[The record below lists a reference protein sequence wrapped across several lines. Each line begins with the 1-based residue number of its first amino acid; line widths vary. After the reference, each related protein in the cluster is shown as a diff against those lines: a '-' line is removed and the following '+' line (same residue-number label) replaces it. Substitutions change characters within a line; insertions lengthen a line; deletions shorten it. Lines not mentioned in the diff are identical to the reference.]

1 MLLALRSCF
10 RSENFICSRHGSDG
24 LAAASGASK
33 PTTSTM
39 SEEKQ
44 SLIVTLEAFAFSPDI
59 EEKLHIYIYI

>member
-59 EEKLHIYIYI
+59 EEKLHIYI